1 MFFHSN
7 AGGNAILALTPVD
20 GELYPSVYP
29 INRAVF
35 QIGRTGKISNIMLL
49 NRFVGGE
56 KAYVAKELRLIKE
69 GKAYYKVDLY
79 DGSLVTSPTWGG
91 VKIKKVPVDV
101 QTQWEMCYGSIE
113 PCTWYEMPERLRG
126 LGCYNVRNKSV
137 AVALADMPG
146 YSDSTLHTALDVL
159 YSIDYNYTQ
168 AQVDQYMGK
177 SRTLIP
183 KQMAGIKMINQAGT
197 LSDGLSFRE
206 AVEAQQTPLEDT
218 FYTQV
223 SDGSLDGKAISP
235 TFIQPDLRG
244 EAHKYI
250 RDSDLELLAAKV
262 GLSAST
268 LATHLA
274 TGGGAKTDD
283 EITSESSTTEK
294 TVANKRALANTAIN
308 AMLSDVAYFYGYDES
323 VDIQWGRAAANS
335 ARENQELMADYQAGT
350 LPLRDY
356 LRRRWSDLS
365 EEDVEKMAVE
375 CEKAEEKRRT
385 VEFDERDYF
394 GDGTDERNPVA
405 DEGGN
410 RDQEGS

>member
-1 MFFHSN
+1 
-7 AGGNAILALTPVD
+7 
-20 GELYPSVYP
+20 
-29 INRAVF
+29 
-35 QIGRTGKISNIMLL
+35 
-49 NRFVGGE
+49 
-56 KAYVAKELRLIKE
+56 
-69 GKAYYKVDLY
+69 
-79 DGSLVTSPTWGG
+79 
-91 VKIKKVPVDV
+91 
-101 QTQWEMCYGSIE
+101 
-113 PCTWYEMPERLRG
+113 
-126 LGCYNVRNKSV
+126 
-137 AVALADMPG
+137 MPG

-177 SRTLIP
+177 SRTLVP

-262 GLSAST
+262 GLSSST

-274 TGGGAKTDD
+274 SGGGAKTDD

-308 AMLSDVAYFYGYDES
+308 AMLSDVAYFYGYDEN

-356 LRRRWSDLS
+356 LRRRWPDLS
-365 EEDVEKMAVE
+365 EENVEKMAIE